1 MAVSMWLSGFLLY
14 LLAHFMVN
22 AEINDKGG
30 EKSEEDIIYRATVT
44 DSQIITEVPS
54 SSSMKDASIDSDIEG
69 KFDSPYREERD
80 PGLDDDFDKRSS
92 SKEDGKTFPSEHS
105 EQVPTDRS
113 KSIQD
118 QGDSVVGGRE
128 KVVDD
133 QINIGQEHKEA
144 VQNKEVSSD
153 KTEDGGEKIDLE
165 EEADVNSETTNQSY
179 RYLSFGN
186 ILKSIVDPVL
196 EGGSG
201 VLADMPSF
209 DSNDSSLN
217 LSEVVDN
224 ATLDKTSGEDDELT
238 NKTDKKVR
246 FQCNGKNFTDINV
259 TDETVKIVNN
269 TGLLNTLN
277 FDKNESVSDCVL
289 VLFFAPWCPFCAKM
303 APNYNALARAFPQL
317 EVLAVDAAQFSN
329 LNARFGTVL
338 VPNILLF
345 HQSRALVR
353 FNQTDKSFD
362 SLISFVRN
370 ITGLEPNSSV
380 NVTTEDYE
388 GPLSSV
394 PTEESDYLLWVAWL
408 FVLVF
413 TSIVF
418 VQSAYGQ
425 QCITKVRI
433 LWQEHQHID

>member
-1 MAVSMWLSGFLLY
+1 MRGKMAAPLWITLSGILLY
-14 LLAHFMVN
+14 LLTHVVVN
-22 AEINDKGG
+22 GDVDNKDMK
-30 EKSEEDIIYRATVT
+30 KSEEYIKYQNTLT
-44 DSQIITEVPS
+44 ESQITHEIPS
-54 SSSMKDASIDSDIEG
+54 TASIDDTSIGSDTNKDGKIDSTYPEDGHIVVNINKVSDSEDIE
-69 KFDSPYREERD
+69 KA
-80 PGLDDDFDKRSS
+80 
-92 SKEDGKTFPSEHS
+92 FPSEHNA
-105 EQVPTDRS
+105 E
-113 KSIQD
+113 KKESIQD
-118 QGDSVVGGRE
+118 QEESDADRRE
-128 KVVDD
+128 D
-133 QINIGQEHKEA
+133 E
-144 VQNKEVSSD
+144 QNKIIQDQKEVPND
-153 KTEDGGEKIDLE
+153 RTENGEEIKEVDIN
-165 EEADVNSETTNQSY
+165 ADTTNQSY
-179 RYLSFGN
+179 HYLSFGN

-196 EGGSG
+196 ESSTE
-201 VLADMPSF
+201 VLADMPPF
-209 DSNDSSLN
+209 DNNDSSLN
-217 LSEVVDN
+217 FTKIVEN
-224 ATLDKTSGEDDELT
+224 GTLDKSLGEDDELT

-246 FQCNGKNFTDINV
+246 FQCNGKNFTDANV
-259 TDETVKIVNN
+259 TAHTVKIVNN
-269 TGLLNTLN
+269 TGLLNALN

-362 SLISFVRN
+362 NLASFLRN

-380 NVTTEDYE
+380 NVTQEDYE
-388 GPLSSV
+388 GPLSSI
-394 PTEESDYLLWVAWL
+394 PTEESDYLLWVAWI
-408 FVLVF
+408 FVLIF